1 MLGHDRAHLHGH
13 RPGRT
18 RYLCRRTAKYGREEA
33 HGNGAEKSRDWA
45 GTRGDTEGQGQW
57 QRENGGRNVAK
68 KMSPRTEL
76 TEYDNGCPL
85 RNCEE
90 IKLWYLIS

>member
-45 GTRGDTEGQGQW
+45 GTRGDNEGQGQW
-57 QRENGGRNVAK
+57 QPENGGRNVAK

-76 TEYDNGCPL
+76 TEYDNGCSL
-85 RNCEE
+85 RNCVE
-90 IKLWYLIS
+90 IKL

>member
-18 RYLCRRTAKYGREEA
+18 RYLRRRTTKYGREEA
-33 HGNGAEKSRDWA
+33 HGNGSVKSRVWA

-57 QRENGGRNVAK
+57 QRESGGRNAAK
-68 KMSPRTEL
+68 NVTANRT
-76 TEYDNGCPL
+76 DG
-85 RNCEE
+85 
-90 IKLWYLIS
+90 I